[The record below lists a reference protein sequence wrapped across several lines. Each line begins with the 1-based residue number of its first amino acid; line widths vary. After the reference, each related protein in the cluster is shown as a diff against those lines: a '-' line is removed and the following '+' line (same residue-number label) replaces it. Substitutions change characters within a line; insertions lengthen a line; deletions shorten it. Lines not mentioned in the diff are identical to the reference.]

1 MIASGFEGAIVILIV
16 IVVAIFFGGQFYGNS
31 LMQKEAVSRGY
42 ASYCPADGNFAWLG
56 ECGMEE
62 EK

>member
-1 MIASGFEGAIVILIV
+1 MIASGFEGAIIILV
-16 IVVAIFFGGQFYGNS
+16 GIVVAIFFGGQLYGTS

-42 ASYCPADGNFAWLG
+42 ATYCPADGKFAWMG